1 MELDDQL
8 QLGHLLLLE
17 RECRV
22 CREEKNL
29 LESYYRTRKNASL
42 ASSYS
47 YECKECT
54 VKRIK
59 ESRKNCIKFSEY
71 SNRLAEQS
79 NSCAIC
85 GTLQGGR
92 KYNSF
97 KVDRNPQT
105 GTVRGLICK
114 SCDIIIKEVGDNIH
128 TLKNMIEYLDRTC

>member
-59 ESRKNCIKFSEY
+59 ERRKNCIRFSEY
-71 SNRLAEQS
+71 SRILAEQS

-85 GTLQGGR
+85 GSLQGGR

-97 KVDRNPQT
+97 KVDRNLQT
-105 GTVRGLICK
+105 GTIRGLICK
-114 SCDIIIKEVGDNIH
+114 SCDTIIKEVGDNIH
-128 TLKNMIEYLDRTC
+128 TLEKMIEYLDRTC